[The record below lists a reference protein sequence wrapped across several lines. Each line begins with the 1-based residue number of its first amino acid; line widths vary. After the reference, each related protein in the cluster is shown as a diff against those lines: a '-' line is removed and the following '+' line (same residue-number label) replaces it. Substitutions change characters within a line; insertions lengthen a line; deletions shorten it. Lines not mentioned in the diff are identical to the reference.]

1 MAHDRL
7 LDGRLKL
14 RHLTLAVTIDE
25 YGTIVAAAR
34 ALHVSQPVVT
44 RGLRE
49 LEGIVGVDLF
59 DRGPRGVTA
68 TPYGVT
74 FLDHARAVIAQLRQ
88 AERQLEL
95 LTSADIGTVTVGIHL
110 AGANVI
116 LPRAIAAVKVRH
128 PSLTVVVR
136 ESTPD
141 VLNNAL
147 VAGECDLVIGRL
159 SVEPST
165 ETVQRVLYREPIRL
179 VTRADH
185 PAQSLRAPKLGDLVQ
200 YPWILPLEQTALRA
214 ELEAVFSQEG
224 FDLPTNRIECTS
236 ILTLRELLLRT
247 DSVAA
252 LPRSI
257 ATEQGLEPLATK
269 LQSIRRAVGVTTSAN
284 RPTSPATKALLD
296 ELDKQAELL
305 DRSRRVHR
313 QPTPRALT
321 VPCSTVE
328 GLVGREEHP

>member
-1 MAHDRL
+1 MPVQCLLCGNAYLNCYGLRMAQDRL

-25 YGTIVAAAR
+25 HGTIVAAAR
-34 ALHVSQPVVT
+34 ALHMTQPVVT

-49 LEGIVGVDLF
+49 LEGILGVDLF

-68 TPYGVT
+68 TPFGVT
-74 FLDHARAVIAQLRQ
+74 FLEHARAVVAQLRQ

-116 LPRAIAAVKVRH
+116 LPRAIAAVKERH

-136 ESTPD
+136 EATPD

-147 VAGECDLVIGRL
+147 VAGDCDLVIGRL
-159 SVEPST
+159 SIKPSS
-165 ETVQRVLYREPIRL
+165 ETVQRVLYREPIHL
-179 VTRADH
+179 VTRVDH
-185 PAQSLRAPKLGDLVQ
+185 PAQSLRSPRLGDLLR

-214 ELEAVFSQEG
+214 ELEAVFVHEG
-224 FDLPTNRIECTS
+224 LDLPTNRVECTS

-252 LPRSI
+252 LPRLI
-257 ATEQGLEPLATK
+257 ATEHGLKPLATK
-269 LQSIRRAVGVTTSAN
+269 LQSIRRAVGVTAPAN
-284 RPTSPATKALLD
+284 RPTSPAARALLD
-296 ELDKQAELL
+296 ELDEQAELL
-305 DRSRRVHR
+305 ERS
-313 QPTPRALT
+313 
-321 VPCSTVE
+321 
-328 GLVGREEHP
+328 

>member
-1 MAHDRL
+1 MAHDKL

-25 YGTIVAAAR
+25 HGTIVGAAQ
-34 ALHVSQPVVT
+34 ALHVTQPVVT

-49 LEGIVGVDLF
+49 LESILGVDLF
-59 DRGPRGVTA
+59 DRGPRGVNA
-68 TPYGVT
+68 TPFGIA

-116 LPRAIAAVKVRH
+116 LPRAIAAVKARH

-141 VLNNAL
+141 VLTNAL
-147 VAGECDLVIGRL
+147 MAGECDLVVGRL
-159 SVEPST
+159 SVDPSA
-165 ETVQRVLYREPIRL
+165 ETVQRLLYREPIRL

-185 PAQSLRAPKLGDLVQ
+185 PAQRLRAPRLDDLVQ
-200 YPWILPLEQTALRA
+200 HPWILPLEQTALRA
-214 ELEAVFSQEG
+214 ELEALFAQEG
-224 FDLPTNRIECTS
+224 VDLPANRVECTS

-257 ATEQGLEPLATK
+257 ATEQGLRPLATK
-269 LQSIRRAVGVTTSAN
+269 LRSIGRAVGVTTPAN

-296 ELDKQAELL
+296 ELSRQGELL
-305 DRSRRVHR
+305 E
-313 QPTPRALT
+313 Q
-321 VPCSTVE
+321 
-328 GLVGREEHP
+328 G